1 MHALADLTWTTMP
14 RRPLALVPMGSFEQ
28 HGPHLPFDTDVI
40 IADEVAKGAA
50 RILGSDVVVLPPLVY
65 GSSGEHQSFP
75 GTVSI
80 GSEALM
86 LVLIELVRSAAHWTD
101 RVVFVNAHGGNIST
115 LARAISQLRY
125 EAHDCSWLACA
136 TEDVDAHAG
145 FTETSIMLHVDP
157 VRVRMDLAES
167 GNTASITQLLPQI
180 IVGGVSAVSPN
191 GVLGDP
197 AGASAAEGL
206 RCLTEMETEAAARIL
221 ANSADSR
228 GQLMPSMSGVNA

>member
-1 MHALADLTWTTMP
+1 
-14 RRPLALVPMGSFEQ
+14 
-28 HGPHLPFDTDVI
+28 
-40 IADEVAKGAA
+40 
-50 RILGSDVVVLPPLVY
+50 
-65 GSSGEHQSFP
+65 
-75 GTVSI
+75 
-80 GSEALM
+80 M

-125 EAHDCSWLACA
+125 EGHDCSWLACA

-157 VRVRMDLAES
+157 ARVRVDLAES
-167 GNTASITQLLPQI
+167 GNTASITQLLPEI
-180 IVGGVSAVSPN
+180 IAGGVSAVSPN

-206 RCLTEMETEAAARIL
+206 RCLTEMQTEAAARIV